1 MFANDVH
8 PLIFVHTQV
17 NRNKQSCFFLPKVAT
32 AWEKARRKILEVVN
46 DLLRTLLTLHF
57 KIIKILKLTLICSL
71 LFFGEI
77 YIPPSISAFFHYPE
91 EQEGSER
98 GVKGFCPPPSIF
110 ESM

>member
-1 MFANDVH
+1 MYIRR
-8 PLIFVHTQV
+8 LIGI
-17 NRNKQSCFFLPKVAT
+17 NSLAFFLREVAD

-98 GVKGFCPPPSIF
+98 GSRGPLREPCQLK
-110 ESM
+110 